1 MRSGSMR
8 ESMQVTM
15 ATPAWAMPSKS
26 PSSKSGGVRRVG
38 GEQVVEVVVV
48 GGAHGA

>member
-26 PSSKSGGVRRVG
+26 ALVELGGVRRVG
-38 GEQVVEVVVV
+38 GDQVVEVSV
-48 GGAHGA
+48 GGTHGA